1 MGAQWLLD
9 ADLLIEGCSQPVGYH
24 TVVMKRWKIITTLS
38 CYPCSAAVVCGIC
51 ASCADHS
58 ISFLLITYLSV
69 ARMDPKT
76 PRLREKHPVRFEELP
91 DLPADHCHRLLA
103 KYMPKEVTMNKT
115 YQKLFIG

>member
-1 MGAQWLLD
+1 M
-9 ADLLIEGCSQPVGYH
+9 IEACSQPVGYH
-24 TVVMKRWKIITTLS
+24 TVAVKRWQVITTLS
-38 CYPCSAAVVCGIC
+38 CYPCGAAVVCGIC
-51 ASCADHS
+51 ASCADHYV
-58 ISFLLITYLSV
+58 SFLLITYLPV

-76 PRLREKHPVRFEELP
+76 PRLREKHPVRFEELR